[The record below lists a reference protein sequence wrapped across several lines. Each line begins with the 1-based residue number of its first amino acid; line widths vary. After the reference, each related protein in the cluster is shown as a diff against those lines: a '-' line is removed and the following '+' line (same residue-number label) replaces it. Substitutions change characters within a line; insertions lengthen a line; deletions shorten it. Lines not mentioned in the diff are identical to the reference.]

1 MSPDRNI
8 SRFIFSFAL
17 IASTAG
23 TALAQ
28 TTPTYVARQFPQPY
42 APLGAGSTIIW
53 NQPVFD
59 QSFTIPIGFT
69 FSYYGVDYDYVE
81 VSENGMLM
89 FKALCGQCSFDEFCD
104 FNTPA
109 CIRQWTPPPSQFD
122 GLPSP
127 STPNKLIGAWWDDL
141 TLDPNAAN
149 PSVIQYRTIGA
160 APNRTLIVEW
170 RNIRRYNNFSG
181 QPSVSRTSFQIQL
194 QEASDN
200 VRLAYGPYTQNA
212 GDNAQWQGRVGME
225 DQNGTNAIIPL
236 TCAQNQG
243 ICNYQNLTQL
253 NNQVIEIGVP
263 NIPELTGEI
272 AGTPGAQ
279 PGQEATVYVTVQNV
293 GLQPTA
299 SPFNVTVYLSS
310 DNVIVPSTDF
320 ELGTGSLA
328 YVGNGGSRTAT
339 ITAIL
344 PANFAPG
351 YYNVGA
357 YIDSSNVILEATEQN
372 NIVVGGN
379 LFLAGADLETYFEV
393 PPLPLPQNGSDTV
406 SFNVTNRS
414 STVNNMPYRV
424 HLSFD
429 TALDPNDTL
438 IASGTATLP
447 GSVTTR
453 VNALATVPPSITPN
467 YYFVIVTVDPTNT
480 LAEADE
486 FNNQAIDFVVVGPDV
501 TPVYAETA
509 ATSGRGASLDIN
521 LGIANNGSTLNNV
534 EYEIFFSSDFT
545 LDRGTDTMIASGMVD
560 AARGVTT
567 EVPLTVLIPTTIA
580 PGQYNIIVTVDPFD
594 MYPELDD
601 FNNEAVMFNTVTLIG
616 PDLSVESLTGDRI
629 AFLGQPFRMTAVV
642 ANVGGEPV
650 NGFYTSFHLSANQL
664 CTASDP
670 LLIEVGPTN
679 LNEASRISLTPD
691 IIIPANTTP
700 GMYYLCAIT
709 DSQSLVLEDREQ
721 NNIRRASDQALVR
734 DIAPDFVITDLLTP
748 AIAGAG
754 ETFAVQRTL
763 ENQGNNR
770 GTVSYDVYL
779 TSQSGATKIA
789 LIGRAQ
795 KLMEVGEIDNGV
807 DNVTIPAD
815 VGNGVYKVQYEL
827 DPDELVDEV
836 FEDNNIVLSEET
848 IEVESSQLLIT
859 TTSLPVATIGVEY
872 QADLFAQGGSGP
884 LSWSITHGTLPAGLS
899 IDADTGRIFGVAET
913 ESATMI
919 TVSVTDGSL
928 THARTLKLTV
938 AAPTVD
944 LKIVSRSV
952 PPVWVGQHYE
962 YPMTALGGVPPYAWS
977 VRPALPAGL
986 TLTSSG
992 TLAGDTSTTAASF
1005 VYTFRV
1011 EDAVGDTAEAPLAVR
1026 VLARDDALR
1035 FATLSLADGI
1045 VGSDYSEALGAENG
1059 VPEFNFSVADGTL
1072 PPGLTI
1078 GKRSDGTSELAGV
1091 PSEPG
1096 LFTFRLRVTDSRGD
1110 FDLNYF
1116 IVEIAASD
1124 SVSFVTKGLP
1134 PATLNQ
1140 AYKDRDERPV
1150 SLKAIV
1156 LSGSGAIEYSIVQ
1169 GALPAGMTMSMDG
1182 VLSGTPTAEGVFPFT
1197 ARAYDPQGK
1206 TEDVR
1211 AFGIVVED
1219 TSSTIP
1225 ENPEDGCSCAAAPSA
1240 ERTGGS
1246 LALLALGALLL
1257 VSRRRRLLA
1266 GSVGTIALALGMTS
1280 PAFAQRDA
1288 GIPMGP
1294 DAGPNPTT
1302 PIPYFISQYAE
1313 TYVPRSGGTVVQTTS
1328 TDDGE
1333 AIVSLPFAFKF
1344 YGSTY
1349 NEVHVGTNGYLAFN
1363 NDAYSLDNRTFPD
1376 SNLPNGVIAAFWDD
1390 LYLGQ
1395 ITSQVEG
1402 TEPNRIFIIQWENME
1417 HYPQGSGERFE
1428 FQIWLYE
1435 GNAAR
1440 FEIHYGDTSNLHEAF
1455 FDASVGM
1462 EDEFAQNGESLLS
1475 CTPICAGADLAAM
1488 TDQVI
1493 RGLQDAGEDIF
1504 ALRVSADVTGDPL
1517 RLFQGINFD
1526 VSSTFAAYHENPVGP
1541 FVYSLYLLGQN
1552 ELTPSTPPIFVSAET
1567 TIGAYQTLELIDS
1580 ISIPLT
1586 TATGRYRLA
1595 MEVDSASQ
1603 VAEPNETN
1611 NFVIGSQTFL
1621 IGARQPDLSV
1631 MAVTPAAGP
1640 ISPGSTVQVG
1650 LDLANIGNLDA
1661 SAGWTL
1667 VVSQNRAPSINDVQ
1681 VAASTLDEPL
1691 PLGETVHLDVD
1702 VTIPADLSPGRYYF
1716 GAIVD
1721 PGNGVAELIE
1731 INNNG
1736 RSSDPF
1742 DIALGTVSITTGSL
1756 PLAYVNNAYSTRL
1769 VAEGGNGSYVWE
1781 LVGGSAPAGLT
1792 FVGGPV
1798 GELRGTP
1805 TEIASTSLTI
1815 KVTSDGLEDTKTLM
1829 LDVRELSGPLT
1840 IVTRNLLPGVVG
1852 QPYPPIDEEQ
1862 RIIAVGGEGPST
1874 FTLISGGPAGL
1885 TLDEDG
1891 TLHGVPESRGS
1902 FTLEI
1907 AANDGASTVMRSI
1920 PLTIIEPGRL
1930 SLIVGALPNATLGEP
1945 YSYTF
1950 FTVGQAQGEPL
1961 FFDYVAGDG
1970 NPPPGLS
1977 IERNS
1982 GMLTGTPTFAG
1993 VYTFSVQVVEGTQ
2006 ADAPRDTASVTVIVD
2021 APEGSL
2027 SITPNQVPD
2036 AVVGQ
2041 NYIVTFEARQGVG
2054 PFNWTVDE
2062 AAALPADLKFEMI
2075 EVDGINKL
2083 RLAGKPA
2090 ALPSES
2096 NLGTNTGGVVSF
2108 LVKLVDAEGRH
2119 AEQAIALR
2127 VIEAPAA
2134 GGGEDEGGCGC
2145 SAAASNAERS
2155 IWLMPLLLGWALT
2168 LRARRR
2174 K

>member
-1 MSPDRNI
+1 MSPHRTI
-8 SRFIFSFAL
+8 TRLLFGFVFV
-17 IASTAG
+17 ASTAG
-23 TALAQ
+23 VASAQ
-28 TTPTYVARQFPQPY
+28 STPTYVARQFPQPY

-53 NQPVFD
+53 NQPAFD
-59 QSFTIPIGFT
+59 QSTTIPIGFT
-69 FSYYGVDYDYVE
+69 FSFYGVDYDYVE
-81 VSENGMLM
+81 VSENGLLM
-89 FKALCGQCSFDEFCD
+89 FKGLCGQCSFDEQCD
-104 FNTPA
+104 FNTPS
-109 CIRQWTPPPSQFD
+109 CLRGWTPPPFD
-122 GLPSP
+122 GLPS
-127 STPNKLIGAWWDDL
+127 SFTPNKLVAAWWDDL

-149 PSVIQYRTIGA
+149 PSVVQYRTIGA

-170 RNIRRYNNFSG
+170 RNIRRINQFSG
-181 QPSVSRTSFQIQL
+181 QPSQSRSSFQIQL
-194 QEASDN
+194 QEATDN
-200 VRLAYGPYTQNA
+200 VRFAYGPYTQNA
-212 GDNAQWQGRVGME
+212 ADNSQWAGRVGME
-225 DQNGTNAIIPL
+225 DQDAINYLIPL

-243 ICNYQNLTQL
+243 SCNYQNLTQL

-272 AGTPGAQ
+272 LGTPGAA
-279 PGQEATVYVTVQNV
+279 PGQTATVYVNVRNV

-299 SPFNVTVYLSS
+299 APFNVTVYLST

-320 ELGTGSLA
+320 ELGSSSLA
-328 YVGNGGSRTAT
+328 YVGNGGARTAT
-339 ITAIL
+339 ITATL
-344 PANFAPG
+344 PANFTPG

-372 NIVVGGN
+372 NIIVGES
-379 LFLAGADLETYFEV
+379 LFLAGADLETFFET
-393 PPLPLPQNGSDTV
+393 PPLPLPQNGSDI
-406 SFNVTNRS
+406 VTFSVINRS
-414 STVNNMPYRV
+414 STVNNMAYRV

-429 TALDPNDTL
+429 TSLDATDTL

-447 GSVTTR
+447 GSVTTQI
-453 VNALATVPPSITPN
+453 NTTATVPPTVTPN
-467 YYFVIVTVDPTNT
+467 YYFMIVTVDPTNT

-501 TPVYAETA
+501 TPVFAETA
-509 ATSGRGASLDIN
+509 ATSGRGASLEIN
-521 LGIANNGSTLNNV
+521 LGIANNGSTLNDV
-534 EYEIFFSSDFT
+534 AYEVFLSSDFT
-545 LDRGTDTMIASGMVD
+545 LDRGVDTLLATGTLD
-560 AARGVTT
+560 ADRGVTT
-567 EVPLTVLIPTTIA
+567 EVPLTVTVPTTIA
-580 PGQYNIIVTVDPFD
+580 PGQYNIIVTVDPLD
-594 MYPELDD
+594 VYPELDD

-616 PDLSVESLTGDRI
+616 PDLSVESLTGDRL

-670 LLIEVGPTN
+670 LLTEVGPTN
-679 LNEASRISLTPD
+679 LNEASRISLTPP
-691 IIIPANTTP
+691 ITIPANTTP

-721 NNIRRASDQALVR
+721 NNIRRAGDQAQVR
-734 DIAPDFVITDLLTP
+734 DIAPDFVITDLLVP
-748 AIAGAG
+748 VIAGAG

-763 ENQGNNR
+763 ENQGNNI

-795 KLMEVGEIDNGV
+795 KSMAVGEIDNGV

-815 VGNGVYKVQYEL
+815 VGNGVYKIQYEL
-827 DPDELVDEV
+827 DPDELIDEV
-836 FEDNNIVLSEET
+836 FENNNVVLSEET

-884 LSWSITHGTLPAGLS
+884 LSWSITRGDLPAGLS
-899 IDADTGRIFGVAET
+899 IDADTGRISGVAEAEAAVT
-913 ESATMI
+913 I
-919 TVSVTDGSL
+919 TVSVTDGFLS
-928 THARTLKLTV
+928 HSRMLKLTV

-944 LKIVSRSV
+944 LKVVTRSV
-952 PPVWVGQHYE
+952 PPIWVGQHYE

-1011 EDAVGDTAEAPLAVR
+1011 EDAVGDSSEAPLAVR

-1035 FATLSLADGI
+1035 FATLALADGI
-1045 VGSDYSEALGAENG
+1045 VGSDYSETLSAENG
-1059 VPEFNFSVADGTL
+1059 VAEFKFSVADGEL
-1072 PPGLTI
+1072 PPGLSI
-1078 GKRSDGTSELAGV
+1078 VERSDGTSELSGV

-1096 LFTFRLRVTDSRGD
+1096 TFTFRLRVTDSRGD

-1134 PATLNQ
+1134 PGTLN
-1140 AYKDRDERPV
+1140 APYKDRDDRPV

-1156 LSGSGAIEYSIVQ
+1156 LSGSGMVEYSIVQ
-1169 GALPAGMTMSMDG
+1169 GALPAGMEMSMDG
-1182 VLSGTPTAEGVFPFT
+1182 VLSGTPTAKGVFPFT
-1197 ARAYDPQGK
+1197 ARAYDPLGK
-1206 TEDVR
+1206 TEDIR
-1211 AFGIVVED
+1211 AFGLVVED
-1219 TSSTIP
+1219 LTPTTP
-1225 ENPEDGCSCAAAPSA
+1225 GGGEEGCSCASA
-1240 ERTGGS
+1240 KTAESSYGS
-1246 LALLALGALLL
+1246 FAILALAAALV
-1257 VSRRRRLLA
+1257 VSRRRRLLV
-1266 GSVGTIALALGMTS
+1266 GSAFVTALALGVAPT
-1280 PAFAQRDA
+1280 AHAQRDA
-1288 GIPMGP
+1288 GIPSGP
-1294 DAGPNPTT
+1294 DAGPNPSG
-1302 PIPYFISQYAE
+1302 PIPYFVSQYSEA
-1313 TYVPRSGGTVVQTTS
+1313 YVPRTGGTVVQTS
-1328 TDDGE
+1328 SPDDGE
-1333 AIVSLPFAFKF
+1333 AVVSLPFPFKF
-1344 YGSTY
+1344 YGSLY
-1349 NEVHVGTNGYLAFN
+1349 EEVHVGTNGLITFN
-1363 NDAYSLDNRTFPD
+1363 YPAWSLDKQPFPSTFD
-1376 SNLPNGVIAAFWDD
+1376 PNAVIAAAWDD
-1390 LYLGQ
+1390 MYLGQ
-1395 ITSQVEG
+1395 ITTQVEG
-1402 TEPNRIFIIQWENME
+1402 TEPNRIFIIQWQNME
-1417 HYPQGSGERFE
+1417 HYPSGSGERFE

-1440 FEIHYGDTSNLHEAF
+1440 FEIHYGQTSNLNEAF
-1455 FDASVGM
+1455 FAFALGM
-1462 EDEFAQNGESLLS
+1462 EDETATYGESFLS
-1475 CTPICAGADLAAM
+1475 CSPACGEADLAGL
-1488 TDQVI
+1488 TDQTI
-1493 RGLQDAGEDIF
+1493 RALQDAGEDIF
-1504 ALRVSADVTGDPL
+1504 ALRVNANVTGDPL
-1517 RLFQGINFD
+1517 RLYQGINFE
-1526 VSSTFAAYHENPVGP
+1526 VASTFAAYHETPVGP
-1541 FVYSLYLLGQN
+1541 FVYSIYLLGQN

-1567 TIGAYQTLELIDS
+1567 TVGAYETLELIDA

-1595 MEVDSASQ
+1595 LEVDSASQ

-1611 NFVIGSQTFL
+1611 NFVIGPQVF
-1621 IGARQPDLSV
+1621 IVGARQPDLSV
-1631 MAVTPAAGP
+1631 SAVTPAAGP

-1650 LDLANIGNLDA
+1650 LDLTNIGNLDA

-1681 VAASTLDEPL
+1681 VAVSPSDLSL
-1691 PLGETVHLDVD
+1691 PLGETVHLDLD

-1721 PGNGVAELIE
+1721 PGNGVSELIE

-1736 RSSDPF
+1736 RSADPF
-1742 DIALGTVSITTGSL
+1742 DIALNTVSITTGSL
-1756 PLAYVNNAYSTRL
+1756 PIAYVDNTYSTRL

-1805 TEIASTSLTI
+1805 AEIASTSLTF

-1840 IVTRNLLPGVVG
+1840 IVTRSLLPGIIG

-1862 RIIAVGGEGPST
+1862 RIVAVGGAGEST
-1874 FTLISGGPAGL
+1874 FTLVSGAPAGL
-1885 TLDEDG
+1885 VLDADG
-1891 TLHGVPESRGS
+1891 TLHGTPESRGS
-1902 FTLEI
+1902 FTLVV
-1907 AANDGASTVMRSI
+1907 AASDGTTTVMRSL

-1950 FTVGQAQGEPL
+1950 FTVGQGMGETL
-1961 FFDYVAGDG
+1961 YFDYLPGSG

-1977 IERNS
+1977 VMRNTGVLS
-1982 GMLTGTPTFAG
+1982 GTPTFAG

-2006 ADAPRDTASVTVIVD
+2006 PDAPRDTASVTVIVD
-2021 APEGSL
+2021 APAGSL
-2027 SITPNQVPD
+2027 SITPTSIPD
-2036 AVVGQ
+2036 AVVGE

-2054 PFNWTVDE
+2054 PFNWTVDD
-2062 AAALPADLKFEMI
+2062 ASALPADLKFEMI
-2075 EVDGINKL
+2075 EVDGAQKL

-2090 ALPSES
+2090 ALPTES
-2096 NLGTNTGGVVSF
+2096 SLGTNTGGVVSF
-2108 LVKLVDAEGRH
+2108 LVRLIDAEGRH
-2119 AEQAIALR
+2119 AEQSIALR
-2127 VIEAPAA
+2127 VIEAPPVT
-2134 GGGEDEGGCGC
+2134 GGDNDEGGCGC
-2145 SAAASNAERS
+2145 HAAASNSTRS
-2155 IWLMPLLLGWALT
+2155 IGLLPLLLGMVLT
-2168 LRARRR
+2168 IRARRR